1 MSELSA
7 IPANLSNNFTIDTV
21 VVAAGVGKRF
31 GSQMPKQYAHIS
43 GQTVLQH
50 SIAALSKVH
59 QLSTCYLVVSEEDTI
74 AKTLGFSMPIEWVI
88 GGKERM
94 NSVFNAVKTI
104 WQQYQN
110 PLSDKTSND
119 KAFNDKAFSEKASHH
134 AYDNHWVLIHDA
146 ARPCVNPSDI
156 EKLITQTMQQFSQ
169 QSHRQSQQKQG
180 QESAGGLLAVPVRDT
195 VKQIIHAQDKVL
207 AQKTLDRS
215 QLWLAQTPQIFPLA
229 TLYDYLTQAIE
240 QTIAF
245 TDEASLFEHFGK
257 QPLLVEGSH
266 SNIKLTFPEDLQF
279 AQVYLAKP

>member
-1 MSELSA
+1 MSELNA
-7 IPANLSNNFTIDTV
+7 ITANLSNNFTIDAV
-21 VVAAGVGKRF
+21 AVAAGVGKRF
-31 GSQMPKQYAHIS
+31 GSQMPKQYTHIG

-59 QLSTCYLVVSEEDTI
+59 QLSTCYLVISEEDTI
-74 AKTLGFSMPIEWVI
+74 AKTLSFSMPIKWVV

-94 NSVFNAVKTI
+94 NSVFNAVQTI

-110 PLSDKTSND
+110 PLSDK
-119 KAFNDKAFSEKASHH
+119 AFSDKDSHH

-169 QSHRQSQQKQG
+169 QSHQQSQQERA

-195 VKQIIHAQDKVL
+195 VKQIIHAQDQVL
-207 AQKTLDRS
+207 SQKTLDRS

>member
-1 MSELSA
+1 MSEFNA
-7 IPANLSNNFTIDTV
+7 IAANLSNNFTIDTV

-31 GSQMPKQYAHIS
+31 GSQMPKQYTHIG

-59 QLSTCYLVVSEEDTI
+59 QLNTCYLVISEEDTI
-74 AKTLGFSMPIEWVI
+74 AKTLDFSMPIEWVI

-94 NSVFNAVKTI
+94 NSVFNAVQTI
-104 WQQYQN
+104 WQKYQN
-110 PLSDKTSND
+110 PLSNKTFNEQ
-119 KAFNDKAFSEKASHH
+119 AFNDKAFSDKASHH

-156 EKLITQTMQQFSQ
+156 EKLITQTTQQFLQ
-169 QSHRQSQQKQG
+169 QSPQQLQQEQK

-195 VKQIIHAQDKVL
+195 VKQIIHAQDKVS

-229 TLYDYLTQAIE
+229 TLYDYLSQAIE

>member
-1 MSELSA
+1 MSELNA

-31 GSQMPKQYAHIS
+31 GNQMPKQYTHIS

-94 NSVFNAVKTI
+94 NSVFNAVQTI
-104 WQQYQN
+104 WRQYQN
-110 PLSDKTSND
+110 PLHDKD
-119 KAFNDKAFSEKASHH
+119 FSEKASHH

-156 EKLITQTMQQFSQ
+156 EKLITQTTQQFSQ
-169 QSHRQSQQKQG
+169 Q
-180 QESAGGLLAVPVRDT
+180 SAGGLLAVPVRDT
-195 VKQIIHAQDKVL
+195 VKQIIHSQDQVL

>member
-1 MSELSA
+1 MSEFNA
-7 IPANLSNNFTIDTV
+7 IAANLSNNLTIDVV

-31 GSQMPKQYAHIS
+31 GSQMPKQYTHIGS
-43 GQTVLQH
+43 QTVLQH
-50 SIAALSKVH
+50 TIAALSKVH
-59 QLSTCYLVVSEEDTI
+59 QLSSCYLVISEEDTI
-74 AKTLGFSMPIEWVI
+74 AKTLNFSMPIEWVI

-94 NSVFNAVKTI
+94 NSVFNAVQTI
-104 WQQYQN
+104 WQQYEN
-110 PLSDKTSND
+110 SLSDKTFRD
-119 KAFNDKAFSEKASHH
+119 KNSHH
-134 AYDNHWVLIHDA
+134 TYDNHWVLIHDA

-156 EKLITQTMQQFSQ
+156 EKLITQTTQQFSQ
-169 QSHRQSQQKQG
+169 QSQQEHG

>member
-1 MSELSA
+1 MSEFNA
-7 IPANLSNNFTIDTV
+7 IAANLSNNFTIDTV

-31 GSQMPKQYAHIS
+31 GSQMPKQYTHIG

-50 SIAALSKVH
+50 TIAALSKVH
-59 QLSTCYLVVSEEDTI
+59 QLSTCYLVISEEDAI
-74 AKTLGFSMPIEWVI
+74 AKTLSFSMPIKWVV

-104 WQQYQN
+104 WQQYQT
-110 PLSDKTSND
+110 PFS
-119 KAFNDKAFSEKASHH
+119 DKAFSEKASHH

-156 EKLITQTMQQFSQ
+156 EKLITQTTQQFSQ
-169 QSHRQSQQKQG
+169 Q
-180 QESAGGLLAVPVRDT
+180 SAGGLLAVPVRDT
-195 VKQIIHAQDKVL
+195 VKQITHAQDKVL

-229 TLYDYLTQAIE
+229 TLYNYLTQAIE
-240 QTIAF
+240 RTIAF

>member
-1 MSELSA
+1 MSELNA
-7 IPANLSNNFTIDTV
+7 IAANLSNNFTIDTV

-31 GSQMPKQYAHIS
+31 GSQMPKQYTHID

-50 SIAALSKVH
+50 TIAALSKVQ
-59 QLSTCYLVVSEEDTI
+59 QLSTCYLVISEEDTI

-94 NSVFNAVKTI
+94 NSVFNAVQAI
-104 WQQYQN
+104 WQQYQT
-110 PLSDKTSND
+110 P
-119 KAFNDKAFSEKASHH
+119 FSEKAFSDNDSHH
-134 AYDNHWVLIHDA
+134 TYDNHWVLIHDA

-156 EKLITQTMQQFSQ
+156 EKLITQTTQQFLQ
-169 QSHRQSQQKQG
+169 QSHQQSQQE

-195 VKQIIHAQDKVL
+195 VKQIIYAQDQVL
-207 AQKTLDRS
+207 SQKTLDRS

>member
-1 MSELSA
+1 MSELNA
-7 IPANLSNNFTIDTV
+7 IAANLSNNFTIDAV

-31 GSQMPKQYAHIS
+31 GSQMPKQYTHIG

-50 SIAALSKVH
+50 TIAALSKVH
-59 QLSTCYLVVSEEDTI
+59 QLSTCYLVISEEDAI

-94 NSVFNAVKTI
+94 NSVFNAVQAI

-110 PLSDKTSND
+110 PLSD

-156 EKLITQTMQQFSQ
+156 EKLITQTTQQFLQ
-169 QSHRQSQQKQG
+169 QSHQQSQQEHG

-195 VKQIIHAQDKVL
+195 VKQIIHSQDKVL

-229 TLYDYLTQAIE
+229 TLYDYLIQAIE

>member
-1 MSELSA
+1 MSELNA
-7 IPANLSNNFTIDTV
+7 IAANLSNNLTIDTV

-31 GSQMPKQYAHIS
+31 GSQMPKQYTHIGS
-43 GQTVLQH
+43 QTVLQH
-50 SIAALSKVH
+50 SIAALSKVQ
-59 QLSTCYLVVSEEDTI
+59 QLNNCYLVVSEEDTI
-74 AKTLGFSMPIEWVI
+74 AKTLNFSMPIEWVI

-94 NSVFNAVKTI
+94 NSVFNAVQTI

-110 PLSDKTSND
+110 PLSD

-156 EKLITQTMQQFSQ
+156 EKLITQTTQQFLQ
-169 QSHRQSQQKQG
+169 QSQQKQG

-195 VKQIIHAQDKVL
+195 VKQIIHSQDQVL
-207 AQKTLDRS
+207 SQKTLDRS

>member
-1 MSELSA
+1 MSELNA

-31 GSQMPKQYAHIS
+31 GNQMPKQYTHIGS
-43 GQTVLQH
+43 QTVLQY

-59 QLSTCYLVVSEEDTI
+59 QLSSCYLVISEEDTI
-74 AKTLGFSMPIEWVI
+74 AKTLNFSMPIEWVI

-110 PLSDKTSND
+110 PLSDK
-119 KAFNDKAFSEKASHH
+119 AFSDKDSHH

-156 EKLITQTMQQFSQ
+156 EKLITQTTQQFSQ
-169 QSHRQSQQKQG
+169 QSHQQSQQERA

-195 VKQIIHAQDKVL
+195 VKQIIHAQDQVL
-207 AQKTLDRS
+207 SQKTLDRS
-215 QLWLAQTPQIFPLA
+215 QLWLAQTPQIFPLP
-229 TLYDYLTQAIE
+229 TLYDYLIQAIE

>member
-1 MSELSA
+1 MSELNA
-7 IPANLSNNFTIDTV
+7 IAANLSNNFTIDTV

-31 GSQMPKQYAHIS
+31 GSQMPKQYTHIG

-50 SIAALSKVH
+50 SIAALSKVP
-59 QLSTCYLVVSEEDTI
+59 QLSTCYLVISEEDTI
-74 AKTLGFSMPIEWVI
+74 AKTLDFSMPIEWVI

-94 NSVFNAVKTI
+94 NSVFNAVQTI

-110 PLSDKTSND
+110 PLSNKTFNEQ
-119 KAFNDKAFSEKASHH
+119 AFNDKAFSDKDSHH
-134 AYDNHWVLIHDA
+134 TYNNHWVLIHDA

-156 EKLITQTMQQFSQ
+156 EKLITQTTQQFSQ
-169 QSHRQSQQKQG
+169 QSHQQSQQKHG

-229 TLYDYLTQAIE
+229 TLYDYLIQAIE

-279 AQVYLAKP
+279 AQVYLAKS

>member
-31 GSQMPKQYAHIS
+31 GSQMPKQYTHIG

-59 QLSTCYLVVSEEDTI
+59 QLNTCYLVVSEEDTI

-94 NSVFNAVKTI
+94 NSVFNAVQTI

-110 PLSDKTSND
+110 PLRDKTFND
-119 KAFNDKAFSEKASHH
+119 HAFNDKASHH

-156 EKLITQTMQQFSQ
+156 EKLITQTTQQFLQ
-169 QSHRQSQQKQG
+169 QSQQEHG

-229 TLYDYLTQAIE
+229 TLYDYLIQAIE

-279 AQVYLAKP
+279 AQVYLAKS

>member
-1 MSELSA
+1 MSELNA

-31 GSQMPKQYAHIS
+31 GSQMPKQYTHIGS
-43 GQTVLQH
+43 QTVLQH

-156 EKLITQTMQQFSQ
+156 EKLITQTTQQFSQ
-169 QSHRQSQQKQG
+169 QSHQQSQQERA
-180 QESAGGLLAVPVRDT
+180 QESAGGLLAIPVRDT

>member
-1 MSELSA
+1 MSELSV
-7 IPANLSNNFTIDTV
+7 IPANLSNNLTIDTV

-31 GSQMPKQYAHIS
+31 GSQMPKQYTHIG

-50 SIAALSKVH
+50 TIAALSKVH

-156 EKLITQTMQQFSQ
+156 EKLITQTTQQFSQ
-169 QSHRQSQQKQG
+169 QSQQEQG
-180 QESAGGLLAVPVRDT
+180 QESAGGLLAVSVRDT

-240 QTIAF
+240 QTIEF

-279 AQVYLAKP
+279 AQVYLAQS

>member
-1 MSELSA
+1 MSELNA
-7 IPANLSNNFTIDTV
+7 IAANLSNNFTIDTV

-31 GSQMPKQYAHIS
+31 GSQMPKQYTHIG

-50 SIAALSKVH
+50 SIAALSKVQ
-59 QLSTCYLVVSEEDTI
+59 QLNNCYLVISEEDTI

-94 NSVFNAVKTI
+94 NSVFNAVQTI
-104 WQQYQN
+104 WQKYQN
-110 PLSDKTSND
+110 PLSNKTFNEQ
-119 KAFNDKAFSEKASHH
+119 AFNDKAFSEKASNH

-156 EKLITQTMQQFSQ
+156 EKLITQTTQQFSQ
-169 QSHRQSQQKQG
+169 QSHQQSQQKHG
-180 QESAGGLLAVPVRDT
+180 QESAGSLLAVPVRDT

-257 QPLLVEGSH
+257 QPLLEVGS
-266 SNIKLTFPEDLQF
+266 
-279 AQVYLAKP
+279 

>member
-1 MSELSA
+1 MSELNA
-7 IPANLSNNFTIDTV
+7 IPANLSNNLTIDTV

-74 AKTLGFSMPIEWVI
+74 AKTLNFSMPIEWVI

-110 PLSDKTSND
+110 PLSDK
-119 KAFNDKAFSEKASHH
+119 AFSDKDSHH

-156 EKLITQTMQQFSQ
+156 EKLITQTTQQFSQ
-169 QSHRQSQQKQG
+169 Q
-180 QESAGGLLAVPVRDT
+180 SAGGLLAVPVRDT
-195 VKQIIHAQDKVL
+195 VKQIIHSQDQVL

-229 TLYDYLTQAIE
+229 TLYDYLIQAIE
-240 QTIAF
+240 QMIAF

>member
-1 MSELSA
+1 MSELNA
-7 IPANLSNNFTIDTV
+7 IAANLSNNFTIDTV

-31 GSQMPKQYAHIS
+31 GSQMPKQYTHIG

-50 SIAALSKVH
+50 SIAALSKVQ
-59 QLSTCYLVVSEEDTI
+59 QLNNCYLVISEEDTI

-94 NSVFNAVKTI
+94 NSVFNAVQTI

-110 PLSDKTSND
+110 PLSDK
-119 KAFNDKAFSEKASHH
+119 AFSDKDSHH

-156 EKLITQTMQQFSQ
+156 EKLITQTTQQFSQ
-169 QSHRQSQQKQG
+169 QSHQQSQQERA

>member
-1 MSELSA
+1 MSELNA
-7 IPANLSNNFTIDTV
+7 ITANLSNNFTIDAV
-21 VVAAGVGKRF
+21 AVAAGVGKRF
-31 GSQMPKQYAHIS
+31 GSQMPKQYTHIG

-50 SIAALSKVH
+50 SIAALSKVQ
-59 QLSTCYLVVSEEDTI
+59 QLSTCYLVISEEDTI
-74 AKTLGFSMPIEWVI
+74 AKTLSFSMPIKWVV

-94 NSVFNAVKTI
+94 NSVFNAVQTI

-110 PLSDKTSND
+110 PLSDK
-119 KAFNDKAFSEKASHH
+119 AFSDKDSHH

-169 QSHRQSQQKQG
+169 QSHQQSQQERA

-195 VKQIIHAQDKVL
+195 VKQIIHAQDQVL
-207 AQKTLDRS
+207 SQKTLDRS

>member
-1 MSELSA
+1 MSELNA
-7 IPANLSNNFTIDTV
+7 IAANLSNNLTIDTV

-31 GSQMPKQYAHIS
+31 GSQMPKQYTHIG

-50 SIAALSKVH
+50 SIAALSKVQ
-59 QLSTCYLVVSEEDTI
+59 QLSNCYLVISEEDTI

-94 NSVFNAVKTI
+94 NSVFNAVQTI
-104 WQQYQN
+104 WQKYQN
-110 PLSDKTSND
+110 PLSNKTFNEQ
-119 KAFNDKAFSEKASHH
+119 AFNDKAFSEKASNH

-156 EKLITQTMQQFSQ
+156 EKLITQTTQQFSQ
-169 QSHRQSQQKQG
+169 QSHQQSQQKHG
-180 QESAGGLLAVPVRDT
+180 QESAGSLLAVPVRDT

-245 TDEASLFEHFGK
+245 TDEASLFEHFGE

-279 AQVYLAKP
+279 AQVYLAKS

>member
-1 MSELSA
+1 MSELNA
-7 IPANLSNNFTIDTV
+7 IAANLSNNLTIDTV

-31 GSQMPKQYAHIS
+31 GSQMPKQYSHID

-50 SIAALSKVH
+50 TIAALSKVQ
-59 QLSTCYLVVSEEDTI
+59 QLSTCYLVISEEDTI

-94 NSVFNAVKTI
+94 NSVFNAVQAI
-104 WQQYQN
+104 WQQYQT
-110 PLSDKTSND
+110 P
-119 KAFNDKAFSEKASHH
+119 FSEKAFSDNDSHH
-134 AYDNHWVLIHDA
+134 TYDNHWVLIHDA

-156 EKLITQTMQQFSQ
+156 EKLITQTTQQFLQ
-169 QSHRQSQQKQG
+169 QSQQG
-180 QESAGGLLAVPVRDT
+180 QESAGGLLAIPVRDT
-195 VKQIIHAQDKVL
+195 VKQIIHSQNKVL

>member
-31 GSQMPKQYAHIS
+31 GNQMPKQYTHIGS
-43 GQTVLQH
+43 QTVLQH

-59 QLSTCYLVVSEEDTI
+59 QLSSCYLVISEEDTI
-74 AKTLGFSMPIEWVI
+74 AKTLNFSMPIEWVI

-110 PLSDKTSND
+110 PLSDK
-119 KAFNDKAFSEKASHH
+119 AFSDKDSHH

-156 EKLITQTMQQFSQ
+156 EKLITQTTQQFSQ
-169 QSHRQSQQKQG
+169 QSHQQSQQERA
-180 QESAGGLLAVPVRDT
+180 QESAGGLLAIPVRDT

>member
-1 MSELSA
+1 MSELNA

-31 GSQMPKQYAHIS
+31 GNQMPKQYTHIGS
-43 GQTVLQH
+43 QTVLQH

-119 KAFNDKAFSEKASHH
+119 KAFNDKDFSEKASHH

-156 EKLITQTMQQFSQ
+156 EKLITQTTQQFSQ
-169 QSHRQSQQKQG
+169 QSHQQSQQERA
-180 QESAGGLLAVPVRDT
+180 QESAGGLLAIPVRDT

>member
-1 MSELSA
+1 MSELNA
-7 IPANLSNNFTIDTV
+7 IAANLSNNFTIDTV

-31 GSQMPKQYAHIS
+31 GSQMPKQYTHIGS
-43 GQTVLQH
+43 QTVLQH
-50 SIAALSKVH
+50 SIAALSKVQ
-59 QLSTCYLVVSEEDTI
+59 QLSTCYLVISEEDTI

-94 NSVFNAVKTI
+94 NSVFNAVQTI

-110 PLSDKTSND
+110 PLSDK
-119 KAFNDKAFSEKASHH
+119 AFNDKAFSDKNSHH
-134 AYDNHWVLIHDA
+134 TYDNHWVLIHDA

-156 EKLITQTMQQFSQ
+156 EKLITQTTQQFSQ
-169 QSHRQSQQKQG
+169 QSHQQSQQEHG

-195 VKQIIHAQDKVL
+195 VKHIIHAQDQVL

-229 TLYDYLTQAIE
+229 TLYNYLTQAIE

-257 QPLLVEGSH
+257 QPLLVEGSQ

-279 AQVYLAKP
+279 AQVYLAKS

>member
-7 IPANLSNNFTIDTV
+7 IAANLSSNLTIDTV

-31 GSQMPKQYAHIS
+31 GSQMPKQYTHIGS
-43 GQTVLQH
+43 QTVLQH

-59 QLSTCYLVVSEEDTI
+59 QLSTCYLVISEEDTI
-74 AKTLGFSMPIEWVI
+74 AKTLNFSMPIEWVI

-94 NSVFNAVKTI
+94 NSVFNAVQTI
-104 WQQYQN
+104 WQQYQT
-110 PLSDKTSND
+110 PFSD
-119 KAFNDKAFSEKASHH
+119 KAFNDKAFSDKNSHH

-156 EKLITQTMQQFSQ
+156 EKLITQTTQQFLQ
-169 QSHRQSQQKQG
+169 QSQQEQK

-195 VKQIIHAQDKVL
+195 VKQIIHSQDKVL

-229 TLYDYLTQAIE
+229 TLYDYLSQAIE

-279 AQVYLAKP
+279 AQVYLAKS

>member
-1 MSELSA
+1 MSEFNA
-7 IPANLSNNFTIDTV
+7 IAANLSNNFTIDTV

-31 GSQMPKQYAHIS
+31 GSQMPKQYTHIG

-50 SIAALSKVH
+50 SIAALSKVQ
-59 QLSTCYLVVSEEDTI
+59 QLSTCYLVISEEDTI

-94 NSVFNAVKTI
+94 NSVFNAVQTI
-104 WQQYQN
+104 WQQYQT
-110 PLSDKTSND
+110 PFSD

-156 EKLITQTMQQFSQ
+156 EKLITQTTQQFLQ
-169 QSHRQSQQKQG
+169 QSPQQSQQEQG

-195 VKQIIHAQDKVL
+195 VKQIIHSQDKVL

-215 QLWLAQTPQIFPLA
+215 QLWLAQTPQIFPLS
-229 TLYDYLTQAIE
+229 TLYDYLIQAIE

-279 AQVYLAKP
+279 AQVYLAKS

>member
-31 GSQMPKQYAHIS
+31 GSQMPKQYTHIGS
-43 GQTVLQH
+43 QTVLQY

-59 QLSTCYLVVSEEDTI
+59 QLSTCYLVISEEDTI
-74 AKTLGFSMPIEWVI
+74 AKTLGFSMPIEWVV
-88 GGKERM
+88 GGKERI
-94 NSVFNAVKTI
+94 NSVFNAVQTI

-156 EKLITQTMQQFSQ
+156 EKLITQTTQQFSQ
-169 QSHRQSQQKQG
+169 QSHQQSQQERA
-180 QESAGGLLAVPVRDT
+180 QESAGGLLAIPVRDT

>member
-1 MSELSA
+1 MSELNA
-7 IPANLSNNFTIDTV
+7 IAANLSNNLTIDTV

-31 GSQMPKQYAHIS
+31 GSQMPKQYTHIG

-50 SIAALSKVH
+50 SIAALSKVQ
-59 QLSTCYLVVSEEDTI
+59 QLSNCYLVISEEDTI

-94 NSVFNAVKTI
+94 NSVFNAVQTI
-104 WQQYQN
+104 WQKYQN
-110 PLSDKTSND
+110 PLSNKTFNEQ
-119 KAFNDKAFSEKASHH
+119 AFNDKAFSEKASNH

-156 EKLITQTMQQFSQ
+156 EKLITQTTQQFSQ
-169 QSHRQSQQKQG
+169 QSHQQSQQKHG
-180 QESAGGLLAVPVRDT
+180 QESAGSLLAVPVRDT

-279 AQVYLAKP
+279 AQVYLAKS

>member
-1 MSELSA
+1 MSELNA
-7 IPANLSNNFTIDTV
+7 IAANLSNNFTIDTV

-31 GSQMPKQYAHIS
+31 GSQMPKQYTHIG

-50 SIAALSKVH
+50 SIAALSKVY
-59 QLSTCYLVVSEEDTI
+59 QLSTCYLVISEEDTI

-94 NSVFNAVKTI
+94 NSVFNAVQTI
-104 WQQYQN
+104 WQQYQT
-110 PLSDKTSND
+110 PFSVKTFSDKD
-119 KAFNDKAFSEKASHH
+119 SHH

-156 EKLITQTMQQFSQ
+156 EKLITQTTQQFSQ
-169 QSHRQSQQKQG
+169 Q
-180 QESAGGLLAVPVRDT
+180 SAGGLLAVPVRDT

>member
-1 MSELSA
+1 MSEFSA

-31 GSQMPKQYAHIS
+31 GSQMPKQYTHIGS
-43 GQTVLQH
+43 QTVLQH
-50 SIAALSKVH
+50 SIAALSKVQ
-59 QLSTCYLVVSEEDTI
+59 QLSTCYLVISEEDAI

-94 NSVFNAVKTI
+94 NSVFNAVQTI
-104 WQQYQN
+104 WQNYQN
-110 PLSDKTSND
+110 PLSDKTFND
-119 KAFNDKAFSEKASHH
+119 QVFSDKAFSDKNSHH

-156 EKLITQTMQQFSQ
+156 EKLITQTTQQFLQ
-169 QSHRQSQQKQG
+169 QSHQESQQKQG

-195 VKQIIHAQDKVL
+195 VKQIIHAQDQVL

-279 AQVYLAKP
+279 AQVYLAKS

>member
-1 MSELSA
+1 MSELNA
-7 IPANLSNNFTIDTV
+7 IAANLSNNFTIDTV

-31 GSQMPKQYAHIS
+31 GSQMPKQYTHID

-50 SIAALSKVH
+50 TIAALSKVQ
-59 QLSTCYLVVSEEDTI
+59 QLSTCYLVISEEDTI

-94 NSVFNAVKTI
+94 NSVFNAVQTI

-110 PLSDKTSND
+110 PLSD

-156 EKLITQTMQQFSQ
+156 EKLITQTTQQFSQ
-169 QSHRQSQQKQG
+169 QSHQQSQQKHG

-207 AQKTLDRS
+207 AQKTLDRN

>member
-1 MSELSA
+1 MSEFNA
-7 IPANLSNNFTIDTV
+7 IPANLSNNLTIDTV

-31 GSQMPKQYAHIS
+31 GSQMPKQYTHIGS
-43 GQTVLQH
+43 QTVLQH
-50 SIAALSKVH
+50 SIAALSKVQ
-59 QLSTCYLVVSEEDTI
+59 QLSTCYLVISEEDMI
-74 AKTLGFSMPIEWVI
+74 AKTLSFSMPIEWVV

-94 NSVFNAVKTI
+94 NSVFNAVQTI

-110 PLSDKTSND
+110 PLSDK
-119 KAFNDKAFSEKASHH
+119 AFSDKDSHH

-156 EKLITQTMQQFSQ
+156 EKLITQTTQQFLQ
-169 QSHRQSQQKQG
+169 QSQQKQA
-180 QESAGGLLAVPVRDT
+180 QESAGGLLAIPVRDT

>member
-1 MSELSA
+1 MSELNA

-31 GSQMPKQYAHIS
+31 GSQMPKQYTHIGS
-43 GQTVLQH
+43 QTVLQH

-94 NSVFNAVKTI
+94 NSVFNAVQTI
-104 WQQYQN
+104 WRQYQN
-110 PLSDKTSND
+110 PLSDKD
-119 KAFNDKAFSEKASHH
+119 FSEKASHH

-156 EKLITQTMQQFSQ
+156 EKLITQTTQQFLQ
-169 QSHRQSQQKQG
+169 QSQQEHG
-180 QESAGGLLAVPVRDT
+180 QEPAGGLLAVPVRDT

>member
-1 MSELSA
+1 MSELNA
-7 IPANLSNNFTIDTV
+7 IAANLSNNLTIDTV

-31 GSQMPKQYAHIS
+31 GSQMPKQYTHIGS
-43 GQTVLQH
+43 QTVLQH
-50 SIAALSKVH
+50 TIAALSKVH
-59 QLSTCYLVVSEEDTI
+59 QLSSCYLVTSEEDTI
-74 AKTLGFSMPIEWVI
+74 AKTLNFSMPIEWVI

-94 NSVFNAVKTI
+94 NSVFNAVQTI

-110 PLSDKTSND
+110 PLSD

-156 EKLITQTMQQFSQ
+156 EKLITQTTQQFLQ
-169 QSHRQSQQKQG
+169 QSHQQSQQEHG

-195 VKQIIHAQDKVL
+195 VKHIIHAQDKVL

-229 TLYDYLTQAIE
+229 TLYDYLSQAIE

>member
-1 MSELSA
+1 MSELST

-31 GSQMPKQYAHIS
+31 GSQMPKQYTHIGS
-43 GQTVLQH
+43 QTVLQH

-59 QLSTCYLVVSEEDTI
+59 QLSTCYLVISEEDTI

-94 NSVFNAVKTI
+94 NSVFNAVQTI
-104 WQQYQN
+104 WQQYQT
-110 PLSDKTSND
+110 PFS
-119 KAFNDKAFSEKASHH
+119 DKAFSDKDSHH

-156 EKLITQTMQQFSQ
+156 EKLITQTTQQFLQ
-169 QSHRQSQQKQG
+169 QSHQQSQQEQG

-229 TLYDYLTQAIE
+229 TLYDYLIQAIE

-279 AQVYLAKP
+279 AEVYLAKS

>member
-1 MSELSA
+1 MSELNA
-7 IPANLSNNFTIDTV
+7 IAANLSNNLTIDTV

-31 GSQMPKQYAHIS
+31 GSQMPKQYTHIGS
-43 GQTVLQH
+43 QTVLQH
-50 SIAALSKVH
+50 TIAALSKVH
-59 QLSTCYLVVSEEDTI
+59 QLSSCYLVTSEEDTI
-74 AKTLGFSMPIEWVI
+74 AKTLNFSMPIEWVI

-94 NSVFNAVKTI
+94 NSVFNAVQTI

-110 PLSDKTSND
+110 PLSD

-156 EKLITQTMQQFSQ
+156 EKLITQTTQQFLQ
-169 QSHRQSQQKQG
+169 QSHQQSQQEHG

-195 VKQIIHAQDKVL
+195 VKHIIHAQDKVL

-245 TDEASLFEHFGK
+245 TDEASLFEHFGE

-279 AQVYLAKP
+279 AQVYLAKS

>member
-1 MSELSA
+1 MSELNA

-31 GSQMPKQYAHIS
+31 GSQMPKQYTHIS

-110 PLSDKTSND
+110 PLSDK
-119 KAFNDKAFSEKASHH
+119 AFSDKDSHH

-156 EKLITQTMQQFSQ
+156 EKLITQTTQQFSQ
-169 QSHRQSQQKQG
+169 QSHQQSQQERA
-180 QESAGGLLAVPVRDT
+180 QESAGGLLAIPVRDT

>member
-1 MSELSA
+1 MSELNA

-31 GSQMPKQYAHIS
+31 GNQMPKQYTHIGS
-43 GQTVLQH
+43 QTVLQH

-59 QLSTCYLVVSEEDTI
+59 QLSTCYLVISEEDTI
-74 AKTLGFSMPIEWVI
+74 AKTLNFSMPIEWVI

-94 NSVFNAVKTI
+94 NSVFNAVQTI

-110 PLSDKTSND
+110 PLSDK
-119 KAFNDKAFSEKASHH
+119 AFSDKDSHH

-156 EKLITQTMQQFSQ
+156 EKLITQTTQQFLQ
-169 QSHRQSQQKQG
+169 QSQQEHG
-180 QESAGGLLAVPVRDT
+180 QEPAGGLLAIPVRDT